1 MYKKIDINGKESLP
15 QEGKY
20 EYVMIKDTP
29 NTNRGIIDLA
39 YSKSDN
45 KEYWLTYV
53 DWYLQPLPQTE
64 ISDMVVGI
72 VCRYWK
78 FDSEQQHLS
87 SWHDKQDCIVELR
100 SQLSRI
106 EPEKEQPE
114 IISVFTVQFNP
125 CTHESC
131 ARTLSIHLT
140 QKEAEM
146 TLDFEK
152 NRILKERGKTKLND
166 DEVYF
171 VKKFPLRIKEQPV
184 SEPTIDINTPFFG
197 NTGAKVPVSE
207 PESCDHDFVSGCDGK
222 IYCQKCPEVR
232 IVNQE
237 NNKSISAEEWLENK
251 MNDLNDKPKGENSF
265 EDWYLM
271 DYSFTLRTISEWMEE
286 YTKLK
291 SGGK

>member
-1 MYKKIDINGKESLP
+1 MKKEDLYKIEQYHHNTNYYGTGAIDAMQEEKIDEL
-15 QEGKY
+15 
-20 EYVMIKDTP
+20 IKRV
-29 NTNRGIIDLA
+29 NLLSELLA
-39 YSKSDN
+39 SDI
-45 KEYWLTYV
+45 
-53 DWYLQPLPQTE
+53 Q
-64 ISDMVVGI
+64 
-72 VCRYWK
+72 
-78 FDSEQQHLS
+78 
-87 SWHDKQDCIVELR
+87 
-100 SQLSRI
+100 
-106 EPEKEQPE
+106 
-114 IISVFTVQFNP
+114 
-125 CTHESC
+125 
-131 ARTLSIHLT
+131 
-140 QKEAEM
+140 
-146 TLDFEK
+146 
-152 NRILKERGKTKLND
+152 
-166 DEVYF
+166 
-171 VKKFPLRIKEQPV
+171 EQPV